1 MRNYINQ
8 NGFSLMST
16 IVATGLVGALSLGV
30 MRLLDQGYKGSSDL
44 NARQE
49 LRDIR
54 DEFYVSL
61 KTNSCGLVSANELL
75 ENKDLKFNEDDGKN
89 IPISSL
95 YNRFHTEFKPGTQYG
110 KLTIKKTDPFFI
122 SPLGRNSPFL
132 EGGGNIEKTKG
143 GFFKLSDSEYVAEL
157 NIQMVKPK
165 SAGKGSNGEGVMVP
179 LSFTVLL
186 EVIEGKITGCKTMSQ
201 LSAAKESCESMYS
214 ENGEIDFEWESETNK
229 CSVTVINNNSSTDT
243 YDTDEP
249 GAVDPMKYILSSIK

>member
-1 MRNYINQ
+1 
-8 NGFSLMST
+8 MST

-75 ENKDLKFNEDDGKN
+75 ENKDLKFNKDDGKN
-89 IPISSL
+89 IPVSSL
-95 YNRFHTEFKPGTQYG
+95 YNRFNTEFKPGTQYG

-122 SPLGRNSPFL
+122 SPLERNSPFL
-132 EGGGNIEKTKG
+132 EGMDPTKG
-143 GFFKLSDSEYVAEL
+143 GYYELSDNEYVAEL
-157 NIQMVKPK
+157 KILMVKPK

-186 EVIEGKITGCKTMSQ
+186 EVTSGKITGCKTMSQ
-201 LSAAKESCESMYS
+201 LSAAKESCESMS
-214 ENGEIDFEWESETNK
+214 AAEEKIMFGWDSDTNRCLVDVID
-229 CSVTVINNNSSTDT
+229 NNPSSDT

>member
-1 MRNYINQ
+1 
-8 NGFSLMST
+8 MST

-61 KTNSCGLVSANELL
+61 KTNSCGLVNDKEPL

-89 IPISSL
+89 ITVSSL
-95 YNRFHTEFKPGTQYG
+95 YNRFGSEFNPGTQYG

-122 SPLGRNSPFL
+122 SPLERNSPFL
-132 EGGGNIEKTKG
+132 EGMDPDSKTNGGY
-143 GFFKLSDSEYVAEL
+143 FKLPNDNEYVAEL
-157 NIQMVKPK
+157 KILMVKPK
-165 SAGKGSNGEGVMVP
+165 SAGKGSNGEGVIVP

-186 EVIEGKITGCKTMSQ
+186 EVTDGKIIGCKTMSQ
-201 LSAAKESCESMYS
+201 LSAAKESCESMS
-214 ENGEIDFEWESETNK
+214 TAQGEIEFQWDSDTNR
-229 CSVTVINNNSSTDT
+229 CLVDVIDNNSSTDQ